1 MDLLTTSDSGRG
13 GGGEKTLSSV
23 HVCTF
28 IERITSSLS
37 PSSNE
42 TVKIGINIY
51 CNIFEERERE
61 REREREGG
69 SETNNEIIFK
79 NNLLLPS
86 IPANIHFERIFPQT

>member
-1 MDLLTTSDSGRG
+1 MDLLTTSDSGGG

-28 IERITSSLS
+28 IERLTSSLS

-51 CNIFEERERE
+51 CNIFEERKRG
-61 REREREGG
+61 REGG
-69 SETNNEIIFK
+69 REK
-79 NNLLLPS
+79 NFLK
-86 IPANIHFERIFPQT
+86 